1 LRLKAGAPAA
11 FLAAALT
18 QAAEQGDRAARAVRL
33 AEAPLLGV
41 GFLPPDVDRSGAAFA
56 VEAIPGA
63 APAVRWGLLGVPG
76 WTAPAAA
83 ALVAARAAAPD
94 GQFADLEALCAA
106 LDPRL
111 VSRLALDSLIRV
123 GACDRWGNR
132 GALLAALDGAL
143 GRAAVASQA
152 AQAGTAQL
160 DLFALP
166 ASPPDTAPAAPEP
179 DSPAPESPKPHSA
192 LRNPQSPADW
202 RRWEE
207 DLLGLAFTAPPDLD
221 GPSGGRGGPVAD
233 LRQIGPAQRGTSVTL
248 PVVLAAVRVVA
259 APDGGQMALARA
271 EDAAGMLP
279 LVIFPDVYG
288 RSAALC
294 TPGSAVIV
302 TARVQQAE
310 AGAGGG
316 SPVILVATRLA
327 PYKLDERGPSL
338 DVTPVARR
346 APAAR
351 APRQAPDP
359 TEFSKTGAR
368 YYRAPR
374 AEALPEPPPDLPEP
388 PIEAYEDGAES
399 AAPAEFAPPPA
410 APPVAAP
417 PPIASHPAEPVAAP
431 APATILTPQSALR
444 NPQVRITL
452 LPLADESAEA
462 ARLHELRAILRRFPG
477 DTPVTLVFPA
487 DTPGAPAEEL
497 PLKYGVASTPDL
509 HAAVT
514 ALLDPTCLAVE

>member
-1 LRLKAGAPAA
+1 
-11 FLAAALT
+11 
-18 QAAEQGDRAARAVRL
+18 
-33 AEAPLLGV
+33 
-41 GFLPPDVDRSGAAFA
+41 
-56 VEAIPGA
+56 
-63 APAVRWGLLGVPG
+63 VRWGLLGVPG
-76 WTAPAAA
+76 WTATAAA

-94 GQFADLEALCAA
+94 GQFADLDALCAA

-123 GACDRWGNR
+123 GACDRWGSR

-143 GRAAVASQA
+143 ARAAVARQA

-166 ASPPDTAPAAPEP
+166 AAPPDTAPAAPE
-179 DSPAPESPKPHSA
+179 SAAPAPESP
-192 LRNPQSPADW
+192 NPQSAIRTPHAPADW

-233 LRQIGPAQRGTSVTL
+233 LRQIGPAQQGTSVTL

-259 APDGGQMALARA
+259 APEGGQMALARA

-327 PYKLDERGPSL
+327 PYKLDERGPGL

-351 APRQAPDP
+351 APRKAPDP

-388 PIEAYEDGAES
+388 PIEAYDES
-399 AAPAEFAPPPA
+399 AEIAVSADFGPRNGESPISPA
-410 APPVAAP
+410 APSGDRAA
-417 PPIASHPAEPVAAP
+417 VP
-431 APATILTPQSALR
+431 APATATSPPEAIRNPQSAIR
-444 NPQVRITL
+444 NAHVRITL
-452 LPLADESAEA
+452 PPLADESADA
-462 ARLHELRAILRRFPG
+462 ARLRELRAILRRFPG
-477 DTPVTLVFPA
+477 ETPVTLVVPA
-487 DTPGAPAEEL
+487 DTANAPAEEL

-514 ALLDPTCLAVE
+514 ALLDPACLVVIE